1 MSDFKQ
7 IHQFQSQAATDIK
20 GTSDSY
26 KGMIMSQI
34 NRITYLLTMGNA
46 KYEGANQMFS
56 TETLAKSALRGIQVL
71 ESMITPIM
79 SEDYDQQTRP
89 IKDLLLQT
97 LRNITTKEIEYYDHY
112 TQWLTI
118 IIRHLDKLNMLP
130 EEEIEL
136 TFD

>member
-71 ESMITPIM
+71 EAMITPIM

-89 IKDLLLQT
+89 IKDPLLQT